1 MRNSGNNTF
10 GDILVGFLAIL
21 LAVPLFFI
29 AHRQV
34 PHLDLPYHLDRIGLF
49 LVIVLLLILIL
60 RLFKT
65 LITIAFIALIGW
77 LAYGSFTGR
86 YGFES
91 LYNDAR
97 AYFYSFQ
104 NDANKEI
111 MAGTGKDSLPDQQQL
126 PHQQQL
132 LDAMDYTN
140 PTVRNFAVAAT
151 NEFFRDEQ
159 QVNFDSRKQIQCFA
173 VFKKINSRWNYVD
186 DPQNSEYFAKASE
199 SAKLLAGD
207 CDDHAVL
214 MAAAI
219 KVIGGRP
226 RLVHTTAHIYP
237 ELFIGSKNDL
247 ERINY
252 LIKEKLFPAES
263 KGHDLHYHE
272 DKDGIWLNL
281 DYTQHYPG
289 GDFMA
294 EPVLGVLYP

>member
-1 MRNSGNNTF
+1 MGNNSNGNAF

-34 PHLDLPYHLDRIGLF
+34 PHFDLPYHLDRIGLF

-60 RLFKT
+60 RLFRT
-65 LITIAFIALIGW
+65 LITLGFIALSGW
-77 LAYGSFTGR
+77 LAYGSFTGK
-86 YGFES
+86 YGFEN

-104 NDANKEI
+104 NDANKETLAI
-111 MAGTGKDSLPDQQQL
+111 AEQKEALPN
-126 PHQQQL
+126 QQQL
-132 LDAMDYTN
+132 LDAIDYNN

-159 QVNFDSRKQIQCFA
+159 QANFDSRKQIQCFA

-263 KGHDLHYHE
+263 KGRDLHYHE

-294 EPVLGVLYP
+294 EPVLGILYP

>member
-1 MRNSGNNTF
+1 MGNNSHSNAL
-10 GDILVGFLAIL
+10 GDILVGFLAML

-34 PHLDLPYHLDRIGLF
+34 PHFDLPYHLDRIGLF
-49 LVIVLLLILIL
+49 LVIALLLILIL
-60 RLFKT
+60 RLFRT
-65 LITIAFIALIGW
+65 LITIGFFALLGW
-77 LAYGSFTGR
+77 LTYGSFTGK
-86 YGFES
+86 YGFEN

-104 NDANKEI
+104 NNAGKVPLLITEKKE
-111 MAGTGKDSLPDQQQL
+111 ALPYQE
-126 PHQQQL
+126 QL
-132 LDAMDYTN
+132 LEAMDYN
-140 PTVRNFAVAAT
+140 SPTVRNFAVAAT
-151 NEFFRDEQ
+151 NEYFRDEQ
-159 QVNFDSRKQIQCFA
+159 QVFFDLRKQIQCFA

-186 DPQNSEYFAKASE
+186 DPQGSEYFAKASE

-226 RLVHTTAHIYP
+226 RLIHTTAHIYP

-247 ERINY
+247 ERVNY

-272 DKDGIWLNL
+272 DKDGIWLNM
-281 DYTQHYPG
+281 DYTRHYPG
-289 GDFMA
+289 GDFLA
-294 EPVLGVLYP
+294 EPVLGILYP

>member
-1 MRNSGNNTF
+1 MGNTSGSNSF
-10 GDILVGFLAIL
+10 GDILVGFLGLL
-21 LAVPLFFI
+21 LAVPLFLVV
-29 AHRQV
+29 HRQI
-34 PHLDLPYHLDRIGLF
+34 PHMDLPYQVDRIIIF
-49 LVIVLLLILIL
+49 IVIILLLLLVL

-65 LITIAFIALIGW
+65 IITIAFIAVMSW
-77 LAYGSFTGR
+77 LAYGSFSGK
-86 YGFES
+86 YGFEN

-104 NDANKEI
+104 NDPNAEALSITEKKE
-111 MAGTGKDSLPDQQQL
+111 SL
-126 PHQQQL
+126 PHQQEL
-132 LDAMDYTN
+132 LDAMDYN
-140 PTVRNFAVAAT
+140 SPGVRNFAVAAT
-151 NEFFRDEQ
+151 NEFFREEQ
-159 QVNFDSRKQIQCFA
+159 QVNFNSRMQIQCFA
-173 VFKKINSRWNYVD
+173 VFKKVNSRWNYVD

-199 SAKLLAGD
+199 SVKLLAGD

-214 MAAAI
+214 MASAI
-219 KVIGGRP
+219 KAIGGRP

-252 LIKEKLFPAES
+252 LIKEKLFPTES

-294 EPVLGVLYP
+294 EPVLGILYP

>member
-1 MRNSGNNTF
+1 MGNNSGGNSF
-10 GDILVGFLAIL
+10 GDVLVGFLGIL
-21 LAVPLFFI
+21 LAIPLFFI

-34 PHLDLPYHLDRIGLF
+34 PQFDLPYHLDRIALF
-49 LVIVLLLILIL
+49 ILIVFLLLLVL

-65 LITIAFIALIGW
+65 IITIAFIALAGW
-77 LAYGSFTGR
+77 LGYGSFTGK
-86 YGFES
+86 YGFEN
-91 LYNDAR
+91 LYSDAR
-97 AYFYSFQ
+97 AFFYSFQ
-104 NDANKEI
+104 NDPNAETLSV
-111 MAGTGKDSLPDQQQL
+111 TGKKESL
-126 PHQQQL
+126 PHQQEL
-132 LDAMDYTN
+132 LDAMDYNN
-140 PTVRNFAVAAT
+140 PGVRNFAVAAT
-151 NEFFRDEQ
+151 NEFFREEQ
-159 QVNFDSRKQIQCFA
+159 QVNFNSRKQIQCFA

-186 DPQNSEYFAKASE
+186 DPQNAEYFAKASE